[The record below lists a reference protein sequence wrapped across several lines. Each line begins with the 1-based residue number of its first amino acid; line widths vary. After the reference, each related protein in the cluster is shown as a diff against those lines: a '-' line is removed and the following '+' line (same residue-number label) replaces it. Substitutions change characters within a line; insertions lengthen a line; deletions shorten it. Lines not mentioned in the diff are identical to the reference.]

1 MGVTGD
7 TNFKWG
13 QGVDTW
19 HTYVSISRSK
29 QYAFDGQKKNESIE
43 YRCQRR
49 GLKGKGTSDGA
60 LISKNF
66 KAKHYLTIFIL
77 L

>member
-29 QYAFDGQKKNESIE
+29 QYAFDGQKKNSESIE
-43 YRCQRR
+43 YRSHRS
-49 GLKGKGTSDGA
+49 GLKGLSFPKSSKQNTSWPF
-60 LISKNF
+60 LSSFN
-66 KAKHYLTIFIL
+66 
-77 L
+77 